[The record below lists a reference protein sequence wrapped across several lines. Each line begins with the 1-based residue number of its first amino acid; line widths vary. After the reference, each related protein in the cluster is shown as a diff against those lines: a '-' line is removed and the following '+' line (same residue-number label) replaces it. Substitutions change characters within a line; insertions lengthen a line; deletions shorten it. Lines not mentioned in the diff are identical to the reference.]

1 MAYIGVSQARRAA
14 LTSAGLPIPS
24 LVQIQ
29 ALIDTGA
36 SCSCIDPSVLNA
48 LGLTPT
54 GAVTVNTPS
63 TGTQPHPALQYDV
76 SIVIPGSL
84 PGHVPLVVENIPVV
98 AAQLLA
104 AQGFQAL
111 IGRDILAQCLLTYNG
126 ELDQFT
132 LAF

>member
-1 MAYIGVSQARRAA
+1 MAYIGVSKARHGA
-14 LTSAGLPIPS
+14 LTTAGQPIPS

-29 ALIDTGA
+29 ALVDTGA
-36 SCSCIDPSVLNA
+36 SCTCIDPSVLNS

-54 GAVTVNTPS
+54 GIVTVNTPS
-63 TGTQPHPALQYDV
+63 TGTQPHTALQYDV
-76 SIVIPGSL
+76 SILIPGAL
-84 PGHVPLVVENIPVV
+84 PTHVPLIVDNIAVV

-126 ELDQFT
+126 QMDEFS